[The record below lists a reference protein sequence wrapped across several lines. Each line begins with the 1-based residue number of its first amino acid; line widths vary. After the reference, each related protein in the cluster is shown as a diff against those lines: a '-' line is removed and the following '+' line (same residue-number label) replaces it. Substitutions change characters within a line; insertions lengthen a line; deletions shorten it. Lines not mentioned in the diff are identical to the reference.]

1 MEELAGKQ
9 SKILEEIQ
17 RIACKMQEK
26 LAEARNAEEI
36 YMRSG
41 QCFDFQYEQFM
52 ELTRECSICAEQL
65 TERLRHMI
73 LDGDWPAEEK
83 QRYRGQLIQSH
94 RITVS
99 YKDEIVKVMLPI
111 LLPHR
116 KGTYSDYI
124 YKPLYLA
131 LKDWCQLRL
140 EQGESLPFYEKATIC
155 FQHMY
160 DERLPKSRIR
170 DHDNME
176 EKQVV
181 DALGMFFLQSDG
193 GLFLNTYHVS
203 VISNQDR
210 TVLFLMPQEWFPSW
224 LQKENSGTDIS
235 KKAAVVSV
243 ENSTG

>member
-1 MEELAGKQ
+1 MEELAGQQ

-36 YMRSG
+36 YMWSG

-116 KGTYSDYI
+116 KGTGAQSLVPASPGAGG
-124 YKPLYLA
+124 KPA
-131 LKDWCQLRL
+131 
-140 EQGESLPFYEKATIC
+140 
-155 FQHMY
+155 
-160 DERLPKSRIR
+160 
-170 DHDNME
+170 
-176 EKQVV
+176 
-181 DALGMFFLQSDG
+181 FL
-193 GLFLNTYHVS
+193 
-203 VISNQDR
+203 
-210 TVLFLMPQEWFPSW
+210 
-224 LQKENSGTDIS
+224 
-235 KKAAVVSV
+235 
-243 ENSTG
+243 